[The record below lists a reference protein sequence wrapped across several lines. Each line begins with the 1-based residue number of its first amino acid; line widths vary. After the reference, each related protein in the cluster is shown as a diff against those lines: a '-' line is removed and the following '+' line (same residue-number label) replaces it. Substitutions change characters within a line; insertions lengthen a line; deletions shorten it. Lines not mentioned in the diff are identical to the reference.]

1 MRSLRVSVID
11 RCDLRCRY
19 CMPEEHYAWLPK
31 ADILSFDEIERAVST
46 FAELGVDRVRITGG
60 EPLLRPHVEE
70 LVARIADMPS
80 IGDLALTT
88 NGTQLAQRAE
98 ALRRAGLQRIT
109 VSLDSLRR
117 ERLEQLT
124 RRDAL
129 ASVLSGIDAAS
140 GAGFDALK
148 INTVVMRGF
157 NDDEIVDLIEYG
169 KRVGAEVRFI
179 EYMDVGGATH
189 WSQGEVVTRRDILA
203 LLEQHYGP
211 IAADGPQGAAPAARF
226 QLQDG
231 TRFGII
237 ASVSEPFCGTCDRS
251 RLTADGMWYL
261 CLYAGEGHDLRTY
274 LRAPEQRDAL
284 IDYVR
289 ATWNGRQDRGAE
301 HRLEDPARGALFA
314 IEDLREDPHREMHTR
329 GG

>member
-98 ALRRAGLQRIT
+98 SLRRAGLQRIT

-169 KRVGAEVRFI
+169 KRVG
-179 EYMDVGGATH
+179 
-189 WSQGEVVTRRDILA
+189 GEVQI
-203 LLEQHYGP
+203 G
-211 IAADGPQGAAPAARF
+211 
-226 QLQDG
+226 
-231 TRFGII
+231 
-237 ASVSEPFCGTCDRS
+237 
-251 RLTADGMWYL
+251 
-261 CLYAGEGHDLRTY
+261 
-274 LRAPEQRDAL
+274 RAH
-284 IDYVR
+284 V
-289 ATWNGRQDRGAE
+289 
-301 HRLEDPARGALFA
+301 
-314 IEDLREDPHREMHTR
+314 
-329 GG
+329 